1 MNQINFLWSPVMTLI
16 DYSSSQ
22 LTANRLERLAQLVRK
37 QQVSDVMARTLDKLF
52 EMEREE
58 SLRLMQQIQADL
70 TEFEEQYGMSSEEFY
85 RQWQAGETDDRMDFV
100 EWASLI
106 QMRENVKERL
116 ALLESEL

>member
-37 QQVSDVMARTLDKLF
+37 QQVSDVMARTLEKLF

>member
-1 MNQINFLWSPVMTLI
+1 MTLI

-37 QQVSDVMARTLDKLF
+37 QQVSDVMARTLEKLF

>member
-1 MNQINFLWSPVMTLI
+1 MTLI